1 MTVRTTALAAAG
13 LAVSL
18 ALIAGALG
26 LASNTYGFT
35 FLPLSLVG
43 ALLAWRRPENPIGW
57 LLSAFGLLGTLNAFA
72 RAYATRGLTIDP
84 GSLPGADVAGWFQ
97 SWEWAVYLGILSTAF
112 LLFPSGRLPS
122 PRWRLALGAL
132 WAVVAVICVAM
143 ALFSSAPAEEFR
155 HRNPFAVAIL
165 WEFPPFMALLY
176 AVPAIGAISLLV
188 RARRARGDE
197 RQQLKLV
204 GFAVSVFAV
213 VVMIYGAQGPLGL
226 ELVDEDIGNVIFYL
240 ATAGLPLSIGI
251 AILRYRLYD
260 IDRIISRTLV
270 YGVLTVILAA
280 AYIGAIAVLQAALR
294 PFTQE
299 SQLAIAASTLVVAA
313 LFQPLRA
320 RIQRAVERRF
330 NRRRYDAAKTL
341 ETFGARMSS
350 LVDLQML
357 EAEVI
362 GAARETV
369 QPRLA
374 SLWLLE
380 RPVRR

>member
-1 MTVRTTALAAAG
+1 MTSRSAAFAAAS
-13 LAVSL
+13 LVLSL
-18 ALIAGALG
+18 ALMAGAFALAGNAYG
-26 LASNTYGFT
+26 LT
-35 FLPLSLVG
+35 FVPLSLVG
-43 ALLAWRRPENPIGW
+43 ALLAWRRPESPIGW
-57 LLSAFGLLGTLNAFA
+57 LLSAFGLLGALNAFA
-72 RAYATRGLTIDP
+72 HAYATRGLTIAP

-112 LLFPSGRLPS
+112 MLFPSGRLPS
-122 PRWRLALGAL
+122 PRWRLALAAG
-132 WAVVAVICVAM
+132 WAVVAVICVAI
-143 ALFSSAPAEEFR
+143 ALFSSAPAEGFSY
-155 HRNPFAVAIL
+155 RNPFAVAIL
-165 WEFPPFMALLY
+165 WEYPPFMALLY
-176 AVPAIGAISLLV
+176 AVPAVGALSLIV
-188 RARRARGDE
+188 RARRARGEE

-204 GFAVSVFAV
+204 GFAVAIFAV

-226 ELVDEDIGNVIFYL
+226 HLVDENVGDVIFYL
-240 ATAGLPLSIGI
+240 ATTGLPLSIGV

-270 YGVLTVILAA
+270 YGVLTLTLAA
-280 AYIGAIAVLQAALR
+280 AYVGVIAFLQVALR
-294 PFTQE
+294 PFTQG

-330 NRRRYDAAKTL
+330 NRRKYDAAKTL

-350 LVDLQML
+350 LVDLQTL
-357 EAEVI
+357 KAEVV

>member
-1 MTVRTTALAAAG
+1 MTARTTAFAAASLVLSLG
-13 LAVSL
+13 LMV
-18 ALIAGALG
+18 GALLLAGNSYG
-26 LASNTYGFT
+26 LI
-35 FLPLSLVG
+35 FLPLTLVG

-57 LLSAFGLLGTLNAFA
+57 LLSAFGLLGALNPFA

-84 GSLPGADVAGWFQ
+84 GSLPGADFAGWFQ

-112 LLFPSGRLPS
+112 LLFPSGHLPS
-122 PRWRLALGAL
+122 PRWRLALGAV
-132 WAVVAVICVAM
+132 WAVVAIICVAI
-143 ALFSSAPAEEFR
+143 AFFSSAPAGEFR
-155 HRNPFAVAIL
+155 HHNPFAVAIL
-165 WEFPPFMALLY
+165 WDNPPFMALLF
-176 AVPAIGAISLLV
+176 VLPSIGALSLV
-188 RARRARGDE
+188 ARARRARGDE

-204 GFAVSVFAV
+204 GFAVAVFAV
-213 VVMIYGAQGPLGL
+213 VVLGFALQALGL
-226 ELVDEDIGNVIFYL
+226 RVLDDDVGYVSFYL
-240 ATAGLPLSIGI
+240 ATAGLPLSIGV

-280 AYIGAIAVLQAALR
+280 AYVGAIAVLQVALR
-294 PFTQE
+294 PFTRE
-299 SQLAIAASTLVVAA
+299 SQLAVAASTLVVAA

-330 NRRRYDAAKTL
+330 NRRKYDAAKTL
-341 ETFGARMSS
+341 ETFGARMRAQ
-350 LVDLQML
+350 VDLQTL
-357 EAEVI
+357 KAEVVE
-362 GAARETV
+362 AARETV

>member
-1 MTVRTTALAAAG
+1 MTARTTAFAAAG
-13 LAVSL
+13 LVLSL
-18 ALIAGALG
+18 ALIAGALA
-26 LASNTYGFT
+26 LATNAYGFT

-43 ALLAWRRPENPIGW
+43 ALLAWRKPENPIGW
-57 LLSAFGLLGTLNAFA
+57 LLSAFGLLGVLNAFA
-72 RAYATRGLTIDP
+72 NAYATRATTIAP
-84 GSLPGADVAGWFQ
+84 GSLPGADVAVWFQ

-112 LLFPSGRLPS
+112 LLFPSGHLPS
-122 PRWRLALGAL
+122 PRWRPAL
-132 WAVVAVICVAM
+132 VAVWVIVAMICVAM
-143 ALFSSAPAEEFR
+143 ALFSSAPEEGVSY
-155 HRNPFAVAIL
+155 RNPFAVAVL
-165 WEFPPFMALLY
+165 WDYPPFMPLMY
-176 AVPAIGAISLLV
+176 VVPSIGALSLV
-188 RARRARGDE
+188 ARARRARGDE
-197 RQQLKLV
+197 RQQLKVV
-204 GFAVSVFAV
+204 GFAVAVFAV
-213 VVMIYGAQGPLGL
+213 MVLGYALQGLGL
-226 ELVDEDIGNVIFYL
+226 QLIDQGVGDLIFYV

-270 YGVLTVILAA
+270 YGALTVILAA
-280 AYIGAIAVLQAALR
+280 AYVGAIAVLQVALR

-299 SQLAIAASTLVVAA
+299 SQLAIAASTLIVAA

-330 NRRRYDAAKTL
+330 NRRKYDAAKTL
-341 ETFGARMSS
+341 EAFGARMSS
-350 LVDLQML
+350 LVDLQTL
-357 EAEVI
+357 TAEVV